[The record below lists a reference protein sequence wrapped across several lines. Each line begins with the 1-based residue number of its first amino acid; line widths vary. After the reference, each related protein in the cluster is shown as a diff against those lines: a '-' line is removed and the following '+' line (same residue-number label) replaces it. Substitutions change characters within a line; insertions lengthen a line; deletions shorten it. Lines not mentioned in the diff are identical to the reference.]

1 MDKQEMTNYKRM
13 LEAKRAEIIR
23 SRNPE
28 KIVIERAADEMD
40 ELVLATERELAIE
53 TLTRQ
58 SGLLSQVTNALE
70 RIKDGSYGDCE
81 ECEEPISP
89 RRLAAL
95 PWASLCIRCQ
105 EQADQRDRSGHDY
118 RLDLP
123 LPDAA

>member
-1 MDKQEMTNYKRM
+1 MDKKELMNYRRM

-53 TLTRQ
+53 TLSRQ
-58 SGLLSQVTNALE
+58 AGLLSQVTTALE
-70 RIKDGSYGDCE
+70 RIDDQSYGICE

-89 RRLAAL
+89 RRLNAL

-105 EQADQRDRSGHDY
+105 EKEDRRSNDRGQRFDMD
-118 RLDLP
+118 

>member
-1 MDKQEMTNYKRM
+1 MDKQEMTNYRQM

-58 SGLLSQVTNALE
+58 AGLLSQVTKALE
-70 RIKDGSYGDCE
+70 RIKDESYGDCE

-89 RRLAAL
+89 RRLAAV

-105 EQADQRDRSGHDY
+105 EEADRRGTSGRDH
-118 RLDLP
+118 RLDIL

>member
-40 ELVLATERELAIE
+40 ELVLATERELAID

-58 SGLLSQVTNALE
+58 AGLLSQVTNALE

>member
-1 MDKQEMTNYKRM
+1 MDKQEMNHYKRM

-23 SRNPE
+23 SRDPE

-40 ELVLATERELAIE
+40 ELVLANERELAID
-53 TLTRQ
+53 TLARQ
-58 SGLLSQVTNALE
+58 AGLLSQVTTALE
-70 RIKDGSYGDCE
+70 RIKDGSYGECE

-105 EQADQRDRSGHDY
+105 EAADRRDKGGRDH
-118 RLDLP
+118 RLDAL

>member
-118 RLDLP
+118 RLDMP

>member
-1 MDKQEMTNYKRM
+1 MDKQEMATYRRM

-40 ELVLATERELAIE
+40 ELVLANERELAIE
-53 TLTRQ
+53 TLSRQ
-58 SGLLSQVTNALE
+58 AGMLSQVTKALA
-70 RIKDGSYGDCE
+70 RIEDGSYGTCE
-81 ECEEPISP
+81 ECENVISP

-105 EQADQRDRSGHDY
+105 EEADRREAGDQDHRFDIA
-118 RLDLP
+118 LQ
-123 LPDAA
+123 DAA

>member
-1 MDKQEMTNYKRM
+1 MDKLETTNYRRM

-23 SRNPE
+23 SRDPE

-58 SGLLSQVTNALE
+58 AGLLSQVTTALE
-70 RIKDGSYGDCE
+70 RVKDGTYGTCE
-81 ECEEPISP
+81 ECEEDISP

-105 EQADQRDRSGHDY
+105 EQADRRDKGGRDHRWDME
-118 RLDLP
+118 

>member
-1 MDKQEMTNYKRM
+1 MDKKELMNYRRM

-53 TLTRQ
+53 TLSRQ
-58 SGLLSQVTNALE
+58 AGLLSEVTKALS
-70 RIKDGSYGDCE
+70 RIEDESYGTCE

-105 EQADQRDRSGHDY
+105 EKEDRRSIGRDQRFDMD
-118 RLDLP
+118 